1 VTLML
6 LAGCHHKQQSV
17 RIPPPPAAAPVPA
30 GAPVPPPAS
39 ASTQPSSVPSRPA
52 SAATATQ
59 PPAVA
64 PRIALGYA
72 ETGLASWY
80 GHPYHGRPAANGEI
94 YDMER
99 MTAAHRTLP
108 FTTWVRVF
116 DLDTSKT
123 VDLRITDRGP
133 FVDGRIIDI
142 SHAAAREIDMIGPGT
157 ARVRIE
163 VIRLPEVGEG
173 MGFAVQVGVFRNRR
187 NAERVRSRME
197 TRYGSARLLLRP
209 GNPEVW
215 RVLVGAE
222 STESQ
227 ASSLADRIRRESDEK
242 TDPFVVRLDSV

>member
-1 VTLML
+1 
-6 LAGCHHKQQSV
+6 
-17 RIPPPPAAAPVPA
+17 
-30 GAPVPPPAS
+30 
-39 ASTQPSSVPSRPA
+39 
-52 SAATATQ
+52 
-59 PPAVA
+59 
-64 PRIALGYA
+64 
-72 ETGLASWY
+72 
-80 GHPYHGRPAANGEI
+80 
-94 YDMER
+94 MER

-108 FTTWVRVF
+108 FNTWVRVF

-163 VIRLPEVGEG
+163 VIRLPEVGKG
-173 MGFAVQVGVFRNRR
+173 MGFAVQVGAFSNRR

-197 TRYGSARLLLRP
+197 TRYGSARLVLRP